1 MNNKDVATK
10 SVNFGMILFILTLSI
25 TIILSV
31 ILYSKMIEIKQL
43 KLIETSTVEIQTQL
57 TFTNKTLEVCND
69 ELTKL
74 RNRMSGIKNVDD
86 LLRLDI
92 FSYIDK
98 KFQLVPRTV
107 AADIA
112 LQIVGQSKQTNMS
125 PELIIGIIQVES
137 SFNPMAISSKNAR
150 GLMQVMPEWAKKFNL
165 KKVSDLH
172 DIDTNIQSGIKVLK
186 IHIEEANGNISKG
199 LYRYVGKSD
208 SYAGKVYEAMG
219 EFVAFRS
226 NIDNEKEKKN
236 KNAIK

>member
-199 LYRYVGKSD
+199 LYRYVGKSN

-226 NIDNEKEKKN
+226 NIDNEKEKKT